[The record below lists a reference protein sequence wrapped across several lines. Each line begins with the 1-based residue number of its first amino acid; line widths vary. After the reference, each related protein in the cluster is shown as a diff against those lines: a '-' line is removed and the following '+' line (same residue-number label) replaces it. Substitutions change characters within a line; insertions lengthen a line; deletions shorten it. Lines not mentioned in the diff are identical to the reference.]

1 MINYNLLK
9 ELSDLCKYYV
19 NENLMLD
26 TNKILVTEDEY
37 NRILNNLS
45 NKPNKFKIIEGEI
58 KEYDNGVLAKTY
70 KVLSLKMRE
79 R

>member
-1 MINYNLLK
+1 MINNLLK
-9 ELSDLCKYYV
+9 GLSDLYKYYIS
-19 NENLMLD
+19 ENFMSD

-45 NKPNKFKIIEGEI
+45 NKPNKFKIIEGGI

-70 KVLSLKMRE
+70 KILSLKMRE
-79 R
+79 K